1 VLNCYSWRGKP
12 GDVGLKYRTT
22 MLWSGLL
29 GEGLLY
35 DRLKLFISKD
45 YSNIVVVYY
54 YRASLVSL
62 IICSSLA
69 YIVTSVGNRLTAIS
83 TDSDLLT
90 PSSLDSHSKLL
101 TKVSSHLIWN
111 LLDFVMTLSFPICHD
126 RFSLS

>member
-1 VLNCYSWRGKP
+1 VLNCYSWRGKA
-12 GDVGLKYRTT
+12 GDVGLKYHTT